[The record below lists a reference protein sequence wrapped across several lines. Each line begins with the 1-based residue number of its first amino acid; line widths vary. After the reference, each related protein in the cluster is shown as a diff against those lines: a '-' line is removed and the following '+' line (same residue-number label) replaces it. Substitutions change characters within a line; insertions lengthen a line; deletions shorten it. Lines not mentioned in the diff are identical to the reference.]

1 MPPRDQSAGGGL
13 SFMGCF
19 ASLAMT
25 SSSKLTRYGKTHGD
39 VAVDCRASLAMTEEG
54 LPLLAHAMTTHRHN
68 LILDGFASLAM
79 TANSKRHAFTRHG
92 EERSDVAILN

>member
-1 MPPRDQSAGGGL
+1 MPSCHQSACGGL
-13 SFMGCF
+13 SFLDCH

-25 SSSKLTRYGKTHGD
+25 SSTKLTRHGETHGD

-54 LPLLAHAMTTHRHN
+54 LLLLAHAMTTHRLN
-68 LILDGFASLAM
+68 LILDCFASLAM
-79 TANSKRHAFTRHG
+79 TTGSITMRHG